1 VLKSKVKF
9 LNKKSRST
17 KEFFLKKAK
26 RIFIKKKK
34 ISSFSFLLKH
44 GLAIPNK
51 NNLLGKNFY
60 KKSHKEQKQI
70 LTKRK
75 NKKRKVKQQLADL
88 RIFDSKT
95 YLNLSSRQMN
105 ELNRLKTNLQNKDK
119 FSLFGR
125 NMQVVRIQ
133 NLVNANLFL
142 IAFKSS
148 SSTSFNA
155 KTNKNLAGLVKIKR
169 VIHKR
174 LTSFN

>member
-1 VLKSKVKF
+1 
-9 LNKKSRST
+9 
-17 KEFFLKKAK
+17 
-26 RIFIKKKK
+26 
-34 ISSFSFLLKH
+34 
-44 GLAIPNK
+44 
-51 NNLLGKNFY
+51 
-60 KKSHKEQKQI
+60 
-70 LTKRK
+70 
-75 NKKRKVKQQLADL
+75 
-88 RIFDSKT
+88 
-95 YLNLSSRQMN
+95 MN

-174 LTSFN
+174 LTNFN